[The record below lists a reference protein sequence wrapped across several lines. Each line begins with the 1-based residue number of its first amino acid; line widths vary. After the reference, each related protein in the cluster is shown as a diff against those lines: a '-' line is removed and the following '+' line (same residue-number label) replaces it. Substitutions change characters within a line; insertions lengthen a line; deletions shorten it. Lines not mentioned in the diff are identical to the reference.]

1 MANTFS
7 RRLYDHMPPLLQSG
21 VLNAYGLNTRRR
33 LGQWGEILARLE
45 SSERWEPA
53 EQQRYV
59 TERLR
64 DLLSH
69 AVRHVPRY
77 SDLVS
82 LLGDIEDPATPVF
95 EILASFPPVTREEI
109 VADPDAFVSRAFD
122 RRRLI
127 KTVTS
132 GTTGTPFAT
141 WIEPKVVVTSDALWW
156 RRTLWAG
163 YEAGDW
169 IARLVGDPVIPLADR
184 RPRPVYRLSWVDKRI
199 YFSTYH
205 LSDETAPRIVDCLRK
220 RKPAF
225 LMGYPSALDALARL
239 ASGKADLS
247 AWTPRAILFSS
258 EPMYEHQR
266 EAVTQLVRAPIRGLY
281 GCAERII
288 SAAQCKEGSYH
299 LGLVDGFV
307 EGQFGEAPLP
317 GATRV
322 TGLLNHA
329 MPLIRYEL
337 GDTVEPLT
345 GQKCT
350 CGRTL
355 PLISPVVTKREDS
368 LTTPSGRVISSSI
381 LTWAFKDLD
390 GVRKSQIIQVDDT
403 SIQVVLQ
410 AAPPDFERV
419 EPVLQGRLRELVFD
433 ELAMTFRRVDV
444 LDAVTSSG
452 KTRFV
457 LDARGRPS
465 SPSESAGVQGTSDR
479 RGSR

>member
-1 MANTFS
+1 MANTLS
-7 RRLYDHMPPLLQSG
+7 RRLYDQMPPFLQTG
-21 VLNAYGLNTRRR
+21 VLNVYGLNTRRR
-33 LGQWGEILARLE
+33 LRQWGKILARLE
-45 SSERWEPA
+45 SSERWKPE
-53 EQQRYV
+53 EQERYV

-64 DLLSH
+64 ELLSH

-77 SDLVS
+77 AGLAS
-82 LLGDIEDPATPVF
+82 LMGDIEDPASPVF
-95 EILASFPPVTREEI
+95 EILASFPPISRQEI
-109 VADPDAFVSRAFD
+109 VTDPDAFVSQAFD

-141 WIEPKVVVTSDALWW
+141 WIEPHVLVTSDALWW

-163 YEAGDW
+163 YEPGDW
-169 IARLVGDPVIPLADR
+169 IARLVGDPVIALADR
-184 RPRPVYRLSWVDKRI
+184 RPRPVYRLSWVDQRI

-205 LSDETAPRIVDCLRK
+205 LSQETAPRVVECLSK

-239 ASGKADLS
+239 AKGGTDLS
-247 AWTPRAILFSS
+247 AWAPRAILFSS

-266 EAVTQLVRAPIRGLY
+266 EAVSQLVRAPIRGLY

-288 SAAQCKEGSYH
+288 SAAQCGEGSYH
-299 LGLVDGFV
+299 LSLVDGFV

-317 GATRV
+317 DSTRV

-337 GDTVEPLT
+337 GDTVEPLM
-345 GQKCT
+345 GQTCT

-390 GVRKSQIIQVDDT
+390 GVRRSQIIQVDDS
-403 SIQVVLQ
+403 SIEVVVQ
-410 AAPPDFERV
+410 AALPDFERV

-433 ELAMTFRRVDV
+433 ELVMTFRRVDV

-457 LDARGRPS
+457 VDARGRPS
-465 SPSESAGVQGTSDR
+465 SPSISAGAQGDLQQAR
-479 RGSR
+479 